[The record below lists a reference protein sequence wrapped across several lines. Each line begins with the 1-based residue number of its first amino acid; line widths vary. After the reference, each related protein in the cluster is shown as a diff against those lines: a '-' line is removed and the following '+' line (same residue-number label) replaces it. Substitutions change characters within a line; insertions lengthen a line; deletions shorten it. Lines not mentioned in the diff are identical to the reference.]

1 VGGRNVID
9 LQCANGS
16 SSSRLKQNR
25 NQIGEKLEAVMHR
38 LLCVPAILMSLVIP
52 AAAQET
58 VKPYSPQ
65 EIDSMLAAVRNDATT
80 ELDVKLNVV
89 NSSLADLDKKLDA
102 YKSSLADLDK
112 KLDAYRTSL
121 ITDTDKKLDAYR
133 TSLIT
138 DTDKKLDAYRTSLIT
153 DTDKKLDTDKSS
165 LIADTDKKLDAYKS
179 SLISDM
185 GKKLDALKTD
195 LQASQK
201 VIDGKLSAITTDTN
215 GKMNDLDQR
224 AEAEIKE
231 LDSRIPTAPW
241 LSSALLGA
249 LFGLAASFAFTRYS
263 APRSDAQ
270 RRTDTVGSPS

>member
-1 VGGRNVID
+1 
-9 LQCANGS
+9 
-16 SSSRLKQNR
+16 
-25 NQIGEKLEAVMHR
+25 MHR

-121 ITDTDKKLDAYR
+121 ITDTDKKLD
-133 TSLIT
+133 
-138 DTDKKLDAYRTSLIT
+138 
-153 DTDKKLDTDKSS
+153 TDKSS

-179 SLISDM
+179 SLISEM

>member
-1 VGGRNVID
+1 
-9 LQCANGS
+9 
-16 SSSRLKQNR
+16 
-25 NQIGEKLEAVMHR
+25 
-38 LLCVPAILMSLVIP
+38 MSLVIP
-52 AAAQET
+52 AAAQEN

-65 EIDSMLAAVRNDATT
+65 EIDSMLTALRNDATT
-80 ELDVKLNVV
+80 EVDVKLNLV

-112 KLDAYRTSL
+112 KLEAYRTSL
-121 ITDTDKKLDAYR
+121 ITDTDKKLDAYKS
-133 TSLIT
+133 SLIT
-138 DTDKKLDAYRTSLIT
+138 DKDKKLDAYKSSLIT
-153 DTDKKLDTDKSS
+153 DKDKKLDTDKSS
-165 LIADTDKKLDAYKS
+165 LIADTDKKLN
-179 SLISDM
+179 
-185 GKKLDALKTD
+185 ALKTD

-215 GKMNDLDQR
+215 GKMHDSGQR

-241 LSSALLGA
+241 LSRALLGA

-270 RRTDTVGSPS
+270 ERHTVGSPS